1 MAESIKD
8 KMAKAVA
15 ANKAAQQTRTQR
27 VAETTKKITKL
38 QTKPKPP
45 TSPTGPTGPTGPATG
60 TTGTTGTAV
69 SAEQDIENARL
80 QAQRT
85 DWVEYTSLLFES
97 YGLGSLASKIKE
109 YVEDG
114 YSPDTVTLKL
124 QETPEYKQR
133 FAGNEARRKAGLPV
147 LSPAE
152 YLSAESSYRDIMR
165 NANLPK
171 GFYDDPNDFSKFISV
186 DVSPA
191 ELKSRVDAAALS
203 LENAD
208 PFYTG
213 SLQRLYGLSSGDM
226 VAYALDPE
234 RALPLITRQVQA
246 AQFGAEAA
254 RQGLQVTTPMAETY
268 TGQLGVSQ
276 AQARQ
281 GFEDVASILPEA
293 QKLSQITPGAA
304 PVSFEEVTSA
314 VLGGEQSAEY
324 KKRLKILA
332 EAEQSRF
339 AGQSGVGQPSL
350 GMSTEGQF

>member
-1 MAESIKD
+1 
-8 KMAKAVA
+8 MAKETRKQYLERRVKEAENLGRTVDVTIPNNPTKQQLKELDDKI
-15 ANKAAQQTRTQR
+15 NK
-27 VAETTKKITKL
+27 VL
-38 QTKPKPP
+38 Y
-45 TSPTGPTGPTGPATG
+45 PTGVYGVTDAVETVAPPVVD
-60 TTGTTGTAV
+60 TT
-69 SAEQDIENARL
+69 
-80 QAQRT
+80 QRT
-85 DWVEYTSLLFES
+85 DWAEYTKQLFKN
-97 YGLGSLASKIKE
+97 YGLESLAPRITE
-109 YVEDG
+109 YAQEG
-114 YSPDTVTLKL
+114 FSPETITLKL

>member
-1 MAESIKD
+1 
-8 KMAKAVA
+8 MAKE
-15 ANKAAQQTRTQR
+15 TRKQYLERR
-27 VAETTKKITKL
+27 VKEAENLGRTVDVTIPNNPTKKQLKELDDKINKVL
-38 QTKPKPP
+38 Y
-45 TSPTGPTGPTGPATG
+45 PTGVYGVTDAVETVAPPVVD
-60 TTGTTGTAV
+60 TT
-69 SAEQDIENARL
+69 
-80 QAQRT
+80 QRT
-85 DWVEYTSLLFES
+85 DWAEYTKQLFKN
-97 YGLGSLASKIKE
+97 YGLESLAPRITE
-109 YVEDG
+109 YAQEG
-114 YSPDTVTLKL
+114 FSPETITLKL